1 MARRAT
7 LPPMPPRVFDGHND
21 ALSRLLEA
29 GPDAA
34 AGFIAGDGE
43 GHLDL
48 PRAARG
54 GYAGGCFA
62 VFTGSPP
69 EDAYATGAYFGPVE
83 QPRALREA
91 LAQVALLLRLERES
105 GGRLRVVREAAD
117 LDESSASAA
126 TIAAVLHLEGAEPIG
141 PGLEELEVLHAA
153 GLRSLGLVWSRPNAF
168 ATGVRFAFPGSPDE
182 GPGLTD
188 AGRALVRACGELG
201 IVVDVSH
208 LNERG
213 FWDVA
218 ELSAAPLVASHSGAH
233 ILCASP
239 RNLTDDQ
246 LRAVG
251 ERRGIV
257 GINFHVGFLRAD
269 GADDPDTP
277 LALIV
282 EHAAHVAQV
291 AGVECVGLGS
301 DFDGAMMPA
310 ALGDVT
316 GLPALLDALR
326 AAGFSH
332 AEVDGIA
339 FGNWRRVL
347 EATWAGPAR

>member
-1 MARRAT
+1 
-7 LPPMPPRVFDGHND
+7 MPPRVFDGHND
-21 ALSRLLEA
+21 ALSRILEVGA
-29 GPDAA
+29 EAA
-34 AGFIAGDGE
+34 AGFLAGDGE

-48 PRAARG
+48 PRAERG
-54 GYAGGCFA
+54 GFAGGCFA
-62 VFTGSPP
+62 VFTASPP
-69 EDAYATGAYFGPVE
+69 EEAYATGAYFTAVE
-83 QPRALREA
+83 QPRALPDA

-105 GGRLRVVREAAD
+105 GGRLRVAREAAD
-117 LDESSASAA
+117 LDGGGL
-126 TIAAVLHLEGAEPIG
+126 AAVLHLEGAEPIG
-141 PGLEELEVLHAA
+141 PGLDELEVLHAA
-153 GLRSLGLVWSRPNAF
+153 GMRSLGLVWSRPNAF
-168 ATGVRFAFPGSPDE
+168 ATGVPFGFPGSPDQ

-201 IVVDVSH
+201 ILVDVSH

-218 ELSAAPLVASHSGAH
+218 EVSTAPLVASHSGAH
-233 ILCASP
+233 VLCASP

-246 LRAVG
+246 LRAIG
-251 ERRGIV
+251 ERRGLV

-269 GADDPDTP
+269 GAENADTP
-277 LALIV
+277 LALIA
-282 EHAAHVAQV
+282 EHAAHVAQL

-316 GLPALLDALR
+316 GLPALLDTLR
-326 AAGFSH
+326 GAGFSE

-347 EATWAGPAR
+347 EATWTRR

>member
-1 MARRAT
+1 VRI
-7 LPPMPPRVFDGHND
+7 FDGHND
-21 ALSRLLEA
+21 ALSRLLDED
-29 GPDAA
+29 GGTP
-34 AGFIAGDGE
+34 AGFLAGDGE

-54 GYAGGCFA
+54 GLAGGCFA
-62 VFTGSPP
+62 VYTCSPA
-69 EDAYATGAYFGPVE
+69 EEEYASGAYFAPVE
-83 QPRALREA
+83 QPRALPEA

-105 GGRLRVVREAAD
+105 GGRLRVVRESGD
-117 LDESSASAA
+117 LDGDAV
-126 TIAAVLHLEGAEPIG
+126 AAVLHLEGAEPIG
-141 PGLEELEVLHAA
+141 PGLDELEVLHAA
-153 GLRSLGLVWSRPNAF
+153 GMRSLGLVWSRPNAF
-168 ATGVRFAFPGSPDE
+168 ATGVPFGFPGSPDQ

-188 AGRALVRACGELG
+188 PGRALVRACGELG

-208 LNERG
+208 LNARG

-233 ILCASP
+233 VLCASP

-246 LRAVG
+246 LRAIG
-251 ERRGIV
+251 ERRGLV

-269 GADDPDTP
+269 GAENADTP
-277 LALIV
+277 LATIA

-316 GLPALLDALR
+316 GLPALLNALR
-326 AAGFSH
+326 GAGFSA
-332 AEVDGIA
+332 AELDGIA

-347 EATWAGPAR
+347 DATWAG

>member
-1 MARRAT
+1 
-7 LPPMPPRVFDGHND
+7 MPPRVFDGHND
-21 ALSRLLEA
+21 ALSRLLEV
-29 GPDAA
+29 GPEAA
-34 AGFIAGDGE
+34 AGFLAGDGE

-54 GYAGGCFA
+54 GFAGGCFA
-62 VFTGSPP
+62 VFTASPAE
-69 EDAYATGAYFGPVE
+69 EDYATGAYRAPVD
-83 QPRALREA
+83 QRRALPEA

-117 LDESSASAA
+117 LDGDAEPSPAAA
-126 TIAAVLHLEGAEPIG
+126 TGNRGIAAVLHLEGAEPIG

-153 GLRSLGLVWSRPNAF
+153 GMRSLGLVWSRPNAF
-168 ATGVRFAFPGSPDE
+168 ATGVPFGFPGSPDQ

-188 AGRALVRACGELG
+188 VGRALVRACGELG

-208 LNERG
+208 LNARG

-218 ELSAAPLVASHSGAH
+218 ELSSAPLVASHSGAH
-233 ILCASP
+233 VLCASP

-246 LRAVG
+246 LRAIG

-277 LALIV
+277 LALIA
-282 EHAAHVAQV
+282 EHAAHAAQV
-291 AGVECVGLGS
+291 AGAECVGLGS

-326 AAGFSH
+326 GAGFSH

-339 FGNWRRVL
+339 FGNWRRVF
-347 EATWAGPAR
+347 EATWRGAAG